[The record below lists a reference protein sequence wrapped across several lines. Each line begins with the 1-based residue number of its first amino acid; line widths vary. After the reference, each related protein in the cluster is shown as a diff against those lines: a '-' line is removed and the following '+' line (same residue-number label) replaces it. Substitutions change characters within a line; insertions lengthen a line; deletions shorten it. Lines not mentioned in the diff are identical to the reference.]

1 LERRRLMAI
10 SRSEALKTVLKDL
23 ESGTPDIEGSV
34 VVSADG
40 LVMASALPSDVD
52 EDRVAAMAAAL
63 LALGDRSATELDR
76 GNLNEVFVK
85 GEKGYIVLMGAGRE
99 AVLGAL
105 CREDAKLGMIFLDM
119 RRAAGE
125 LDKIV

>member
-1 LERRRLMAI
+1 MAK
-10 SRSEALKTVLKDL
+10 SRGEALKSVLKDL
-23 ESGTPDIEGSV
+23 EAATPDVEGSV

-40 LVMASALPSDVD
+40 LTMASALPADVD

-63 LALGDRSATELDR
+63 LALGERSSSELGR
-76 GNLNEVFVK
+76 GKLEQVFVK
-85 GEKGYIVLMGAGRE
+85 GENGYIMLMEAGHD

-119 RRAAGE
+119 RRAAKEVGE
-125 LDKIV
+125 II

>member
-1 LERRRLMAI
+1 MAKP
-10 SRSEALKTVLKDL
+10 RSDALKSILKDL
-23 ESGTPDIEGSV
+23 EAATPDIEGSV

-40 LVMASALPSDVD
+40 LVMASALPADID

-63 LALGDRSATELDR
+63 LALGERSATELGR
-76 GNLNEVFVK
+76 GAMQDVFVK
-85 GEKGYIVLMGAGRE
+85 GERGYVVLMGAGRD

-119 RRAAGE
+119 RRAAKEVGN
-125 LDKIV
+125 IV

>member
-1 LERRRLMAI
+1 MAR
-10 SRSEALKTVLKDL
+10 SRGDLLKSILKDL
-23 ESGTPDIEGSV
+23 EAATPDVEGSV

-52 EDRVAAMAAAL
+52 EDRVAAMSAAL
-63 LALGDRSATELDR
+63 LALGERSSGELAR
-76 GNLNEVFVK
+76 GKLEQVFVK
-85 GEKGYIVLMGAGRE
+85 GENGYIMLLEAGRD

-119 RRAAGE
+119 RRAAEEIG
-125 LDKIV
+125 KVI

>member
-1 LERRRLMAI
+1 MAK
-10 SRSEALKTVLKDL
+10 SRADTLRDILKDL
-23 ESGTPDIEGSV
+23 EAATPDIEGSV

-63 LALGDRSATELDR
+63 LALGDRSSTELDR
-76 GNLNEVFVK
+76 GDLSEVFVK

-119 RRAAGE
+119 RRAAKDVE
-125 LDKIV
+125 SVV

>member
-1 LERRRLMAI
+1 MAK
-10 SRSEALKTVLKDL
+10 SRGEALKSVLKDL
-23 ESGTPDIEGSV
+23 EAGTPDIEGSV

-40 LVMASALPSDVD
+40 LTMASALPADVD

-63 LALGDRSATELDR
+63 LALGERSSSELGR
-76 GNLNEVFVK
+76 GGLEQVFVK
-85 GEKGYIVLMGAGRE
+85 GEQGYIMLMEAGHD

-119 RRAAGE
+119 KRAAKEVGE
-125 LDKIV
+125 II

>member
-1 LERRRLMAI
+1 MAA
-10 SRSEALKTVLKDL
+10 SRGEALKSILRDL
-23 ESGTPDIEGSV
+23 EAATPDVEGSV

-40 LVMASALPSDVD
+40 LVMASALPGDVD

-76 GNLNEVFVK
+76 GELSEVFVK

-105 CREDAKLGMIFLDM
+105 CRENAKLGIIFLDM
-119 RRAAGE
+119 RRTAKE
-125 LDKIV
+125 ITKLL

>member
-1 LERRRLMAI
+1 MAK
-10 SRSEALKTVLKDL
+10 SRGEALKSVLKDL
-23 ESGTPDIEGSV
+23 EAGTPDIEGSV

-40 LVMASALPSDVD
+40 LTMASALPADVD

-63 LALGDRSATELDR
+63 LALGERSSSELGR
-76 GNLNEVFVK
+76 GGLEQVFVK
-85 GEKGYIVLMGAGRE
+85 GEQGYIMLMEAGHD

-119 RRAAGE
+119 KRAAKEVG
-125 LDKIV
+125 DII

>member
-1 LERRRLMAI
+1 MAKP
-10 SRSEALKTVLKDL
+10 RSDALKSILKDL
-23 ESGTPDIEGSV
+23 EAATPDIEGSV

-40 LVMASALPSDVD
+40 LVMASALPADID

-63 LALGDRSATELDR
+63 LALGERSAAELDR
-76 GNLNEVFVK
+76 GPMQDVFVK
-85 GEKGYIVLMGAGRE
+85 GENGYVVLMGAGRD

-119 RRAAGE
+119 RRAAKEVGN
-125 LDKIV
+125 IV